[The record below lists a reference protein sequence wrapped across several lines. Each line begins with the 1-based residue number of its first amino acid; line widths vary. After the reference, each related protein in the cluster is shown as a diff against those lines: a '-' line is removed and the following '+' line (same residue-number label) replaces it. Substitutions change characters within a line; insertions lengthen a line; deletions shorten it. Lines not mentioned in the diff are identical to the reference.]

1 MLNLKKVSV
10 NDDAINLFD
19 LATTIWKEH
28 YAKVLGTDQAN
39 YMASKFQS
47 LSVIK
52 QQISDKNEFYV
63 IEKSGKDIGYLAYQV
78 RDSILFID
86 KIYLLN
92 EFRGQSTGSFCL
104 NFIETKAGENNYLSL
119 TLKVEQR
126 NIQAIKT
133 FKKWGFKITESI
145 TRDIGNGFTLKGYL
159 MIRAMSIPN

>member
-10 NDDAINLFD
+10 NDDATNLFD

-52 QQISDKNEFYV
+52 QQISDKNEYNV
-63 IEKSGKDIGYLAYQV
+63 IEQSGKDIGYLAYQI
-78 RDSILFID
+78 RDSTLFID

-104 NFIETKAGENNYLSL
+104 NFIETKAEENSCFN
-119 TLKVEQR
+119 
-126 NIQAIKT
+126 A
-133 FKKWGFKITESI
+133 
-145 TRDIGNGFTLKGYL
+145 
-159 MIRAMSIPN
+159 